1 MVWDSHL
8 LKNFPQFVVIHTFRS
23 SDIVNIAEVHVV
35 SLELSCLISDPK
47 DVDNLTFFSPV
58 APAEFSQICW
68 HIECRIL
75 TASRF

>member
-35 SLELSCLISDPK
+35 FMELSCLINDPK
-47 DVDNLTFFSPV
+47 DVDNLIFSSPL
-58 APAEFSQICW
+58 APAEFSKFAGTLSA
-68 HIECRIL
+68 E
-75 TASRF
+75 F